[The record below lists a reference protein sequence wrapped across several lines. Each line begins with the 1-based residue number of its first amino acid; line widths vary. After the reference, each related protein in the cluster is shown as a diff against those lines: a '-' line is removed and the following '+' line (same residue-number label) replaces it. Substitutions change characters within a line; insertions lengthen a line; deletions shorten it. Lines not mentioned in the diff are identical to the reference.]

1 MDMNQL
7 MKQAQQMQQQM
18 QKVQAELAE
27 RTVEAESG
35 GGLVKVVLNGKQ
47 ELVSISIDAKAID
60 PEEVDFLEDLIL
72 AAMQEGQKRVAEMT
86 QESMGR
92 VTGGMG
98 IPGLF

>member
-1 MDMNQL
+1 MDMKNL

-18 QKVQAELAE
+18 QKVQEELAA

-47 ELVSISIDAKAID
+47 EMVSIAID
-60 PEEVDFLEDLIL
+60 PKAADPEEIDFLEDLIL
-72 AAMQEGQKRVAEMT
+72 AAMQEAQKKVAEMT
-86 QESMGR
+86 QDAMGE

>member
-18 QKVQAELAE
+18 QKAQEELSA

-35 GGLVKVVLNGKQ
+35 GGMVKVVLNGKQ
-47 ELVSISIDAKAID
+47 ELVSISIDPKAAD
-60 PEEVDFLEDLIL
+60 PEEIDFLEDLIL
-72 AAMQEGQKRVAEMT
+72 AAMQEGQKRVQEMT
-86 QESMGR
+86 QETMGK

-98 IPGLF
+98 LPGLF

>member
-18 QKVQAELAE
+18 QKMQGELAE

-47 ELVSISIDAKAID
+47 ELVTITIDPKALD
-60 PEEVDFLEDLIL
+60 PEEADFLEDLIL
-72 AAMQEGQKRVAEMT
+72 AAMQEGQKKVAEMT
-86 QESMGR
+86 QEAMGGI
-92 VTGGMG
+92 TGGMG

>member
-18 QKVQAELAE
+18 QKAQAELAE
-27 RTVEAESG
+27 QTVEAESG
-35 GGLVKVVLNGKQ
+35 GGMVKLVLNGKQ
-47 ELVSISIDAKAID
+47 ELVSITIDPKAID
-60 PEEVDFLEDLIL
+60 TDEVEFLEDLIL
-72 AAMQEGQKRVAEMT
+72 AAMQDGQKKVAEMT